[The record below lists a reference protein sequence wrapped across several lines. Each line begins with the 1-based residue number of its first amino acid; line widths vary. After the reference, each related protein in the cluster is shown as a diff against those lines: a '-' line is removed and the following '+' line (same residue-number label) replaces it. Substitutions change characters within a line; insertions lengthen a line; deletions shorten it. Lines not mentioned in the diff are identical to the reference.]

1 MNDFP
6 TLEKRLSSAL
16 SRIAVASKELIKPEN
31 HTNDLGKAVMDL
43 EKSLS
48 ILEQSNTQLREINQK
63 LRDANLK
70 GVGNPELINAALEL
84 EIDNLKKEW
93 NAEKAQINVL
103 VNTITASAEDQK
115 DA

>member
-16 SRIAVASKELIKPEN
+16 SRIAVAYEELIKPQN
-31 HTNDLGKAVMDL
+31 YTNDLAKAVMDL

-48 ILEQSNTQLREINQK
+48 ILVQSNTQLREINQK

-70 GVGNPELINAALEL
+70 GVGDPALINGALEL

-93 NAEKAQINVL
+93 NAEKSQINVL
-103 VNTITASAEDQK
+103 VNTLTASAEDQK

>member
-1 MNDFP
+1 
-6 TLEKRLSSAL
+6 
-16 SRIAVASKELIKPEN
+16 
-31 HTNDLGKAVMDL
+31 MDL

-48 ILEQSNTQLREINQK
+48 ILAQSNTQLRQINQK

-70 GVGNPELINAALEL
+70 GGGDPALINGALEL

-93 NAEKAQINVL
+93 NAEKSQINVL
-103 VNTITASAEDQK
+103 VNTLTASAEDQK